1 MKRLAIAKN
10 TALAHVRGAIADV
23 ETDNIAL
30 LAEKAGEIEDVIRLW
45 YGESDVVTPEPIRRA
60 ATESL
65 ERGETFYVP
74 QMAGHPA
81 LSAEL
86 ATYQSNLH
94 GLKLGVDRST
104 VTPGGMQAVH
114 LALSLV
120 LEPGTNAVYVE
131 PQWPNIRHSIQLTG
145 AQARPVA
152 LDMADGRWSLDL
164 DRLFDACDARTRAIV
179 FSTPSNPCGWCASHE
194 ELKALI
200 DFSRRTGIWIVSD
213 EMYTRLSRTGRAAPS
228 LLQHA
233 EDEDLAL
240 CINGFSKAWAM
251 TGWRVGWLNHP
262 ASIAPAFRAVTQYVN
277 SGTAPFVQAGAL
289 EALRNGEDYALAMR
303 DRCIAGL
310 EVVYE
315 RLGRSNA
322 IRLPEMP
329 EGGMYAFFPL
339 APEGVN
345 ARDACLDLISTARVG
360 LAPGSMFGNSTINYV
375 RMCVAR
381 KTEVVAE
388 ACDRLASAL

>member
-1 MKRLAIAKN
+1 MKRLAIAPD

-30 LAEKAGEIEDVIRLW
+30 LAEKAGTVEDVIRLW

-65 ERGETFYVP
+65 ARGETFYVP

-81 LSAEL
+81 LAAEL
-86 ATYQSNLH
+86 AAYQSELH
-94 GLKLGVDRST
+94 GLTLGLDRST

-131 PQWPNIRHSIQLTG
+131 PQWPNIRHSIHLAG

-152 LDMADGRWSLDL
+152 LDLVDGRWSLDL

-179 FSTPSNPCGWCASHE
+179 FSTPSNPCGWCASPD
-194 ELKALI
+194 ELEALVA
-200 DFSRRTGIWIVSD
+200 FSRRTGIWIVSD
-213 EMYTRLSRTGRAAPS
+213 EMYSRLSRTGRAAPS

-233 EDEDLAL
+233 GDEDLAL

-289 EALRNGEDYALAMR
+289 EALRSGEEAALAMR
-303 DRCIAGL
+303 DRCVAGL
-310 EVVYE
+310 EAVYA

-339 APEGVN
+339 TPEGVD
-345 ARDACLDLISTARVG
+345 ARQACLDLVSTARVG
-360 LAPGSMFGNSTINYV
+360 LAPGGMFGDSTINCV

-381 KTEVVAE
+381 DPDVVAE
-388 ACDRLASAL
+388 ACDRLLAAV

>member
-1 MKRLAIAKN
+1 MKRLAIDPD

-30 LAEKAGEIEDVIRLW
+30 MAEKAGSIGDVIRLW

-60 ATESL
+60 AKESL
-65 ERGETFYVP
+65 DRGETFYVP

-81 LSAEL
+81 LAAEL
-86 ATYQSNLH
+86 ATYQSELH
-94 GLKLGVDRST
+94 GLSLGIDRST

-114 LALSLV
+114 LALSLM
-120 LEPGTNAVYVE
+120 LEPGANAVYVE
-131 PQWPNIRHSIQLTG
+131 PQWPNIRHSIHLTG
-145 AQARPVA
+145 AEARPVA
-152 LDMADGRWSLDL
+152 LDLVDGRWSLDL

-179 FSTPSNPCGWCASHE
+179 FSTPSNPCGWCASHD
-194 ELKALI
+194 ELEALV

-213 EMYTRLSRTGRAAPS
+213 EMYSRLARTGRAAPS

-233 EDEDLAL
+233 GDEDLAL

-262 ASIAPAFRAVTQYVN
+262 ASVAPAFRAVTQYVN
-277 SGTAPFVQAGAL
+277 SGTSPFVQAGAL
-289 EALRNGEDYALAMR
+289 AALQHGEEYALAMR
-303 DRCIAGL
+303 DRCMAGL
-310 EVVYE
+310 DAVYE
-315 RLGRSNA
+315 RLGRSNS

-339 APEGVN
+339 APEGED
-345 ARDACLDLISTARVG
+345 ARQACLDLVSKARVG
-360 LAPGSMFGNSTINYV
+360 LAPGGMFGKSTINCV

-381 KTEVVAE
+381 DPEVVAE
-388 ACDRLASAL
+388 ACDRLLAAL